1 MGKLCLG
8 FKLMKEN
15 ELLEFVILLLIENRS
30 LRGYSLKEDKFN
42 EYIDRCS
49 NINKINKRYKQL
61 LDKFLNNYALNK
73 TEKSD

>member
-1 MGKLCLG
+1 MDKLCLG

-61 LDKFLNNYALNK
+61 LDKFLNDYALNK

>member
-1 MGKLCLG
+1 MDKLCLG

-42 EYIDRCS
+42 EYIDRYS

-61 LDKFLNNYALNK
+61 LDKFLNDYALNK

>member
-1 MGKLCLG
+1 
-8 FKLMKEN
+8 MKEN

-42 EYIDRCS
+42 EYIDRYS
-49 NINKINKRYKQL
+49 NVNKINKRYKQL